1 MRTDNY
7 IAFFTVCGFFI
18 GFICAVFKIDDPF
31 MIIAFTLFTTF
42 IFYILI
48 HIVVIN
54 FVDAKKLGTRSFDKS
69 SYEETTSFFIKELE
83 QRENR
88 MDKIIYSVE
97 SELELIKKQTKPT
110 KNIRLTNAK
119 AA

>member
-31 MIIAFTLFTTF
+31 MIIGFTIFTTF
-42 IFYILI
+42 VFYILI
-48 HIVVIN
+48 HLIVIN
-54 FVDAKKLGTRSFDKS
+54 FIDAKKLGTRSFDKQT
-69 SYEETTSFFIKELE
+69 YEVNTNHFIKELE
-83 QRENR
+83 IRENR
-88 MDKIIYSVE
+88 MDKIIQSVE
-97 SELELIKKQTKPT
+97 SELDIIKKQTKQKPLR
-110 KNIRLTNAK
+110 KHNAK

>member
-31 MIIAFTLFTTF
+31 MMIGFTLFTTF
-42 IFYILI
+42 VFYILI
-48 HIVVIN
+48 HLAVLN
-54 FVDAKKLGTRSFDKS
+54 FVDAKKLGSRSFDKHT
-69 SYEETTSFFIKELE
+69 YEANTNHFIKELE
-83 QRENR
+83 IRENK
-88 MDKIIYSVE
+88 MDKIIQSVE
-97 SELELIKKQTKPT
+97 SELELIKKQTKST
-110 KNIRLTNAK
+110 RKYNAK